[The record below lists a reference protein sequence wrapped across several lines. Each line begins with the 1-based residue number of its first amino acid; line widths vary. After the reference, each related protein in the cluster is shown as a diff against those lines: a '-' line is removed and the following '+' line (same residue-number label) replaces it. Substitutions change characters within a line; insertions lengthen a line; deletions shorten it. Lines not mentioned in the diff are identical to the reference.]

1 MGASSDK
8 EKSRDELIKE
18 YKSKQFFNAY
28 LSIKNILFKK
38 IYPKNQ
44 IPNKEVYLIGTNSL
58 QNFIKILENNKIF
71 EGFHELKIKNQNLN
85 IEKEEKLKEAFKD
98 YSLKKDIPKIYSNY
112 PDCKEIFEKQKN
124 NEFIIV
130 DADFIRNFKISD
142 AKFKYVNIIE
152 IEKDNLITIKF
163 PITKKII
170 IAKEKDNKAGFFEF
184 TKLEENK
191 ENENINGAEEVLIS
205 EDGEN
210 EKEEKRFESMMK
222 GICYC
227 LINIELFKNYFYRI
241 GDKIKKDNDSIYNIF
256 FEMIQQNNV
265 NNEYFSNLI
274 NVIKKDTLL
283 NIINIIYDKLRKEEF
298 KLENSDVNIQEM
310 FYFKIT
316 NPKYKCQNCGKITQK
331 DSLCN
336 SIEFPLKTILNLKK
350 GKNQLNIFD
359 CFDFWSNY
367 SCPNC
372 KQQINNFYNRMEL
385 NNEILTIIL
394 DRGYN
399 FGDDVA
405 FNLDYDIN
413 LDKYIGEN
421 SKNGYKYKFE
431 LKGFLCYYRDKNEF
445 YSFIKNDDN
454 WDCFNGTD
462 VKQFNNNDKESLGLP
477 VLLLYKVEKEE
488 QNIINIS
495 DFN

>member
-152 IEKDNLITIKF
+152 IEKDNLIIIKF

-170 IAKEKDNKAGFFEF
+170 IAKEKDSKAGLFEF
-184 TKLEENK
+184 IELEENK

-222 GICYC
+222 SICYC
-227 LINIELFKNYFYRI
+227 LINIDSFKNYFYRI

-283 NIINIIYDKLRKEEF
+283 NIINIIYDKLRKEEI
-298 KLENSDVNIQEM
+298 KLENSDENIKEM
-310 FYFKIT
+310 FYFEIT
-316 NPKYKCQNCGKITQK
+316 NAIYNCQKCGMLSQK
-331 DSLCN
+331 DPLSK
-336 SIEFPLKTILNLKK
+336 SIEFPLKAILNFKK

-372 KQQINNFYNRMEL
+372 KIQINNFYRMEP

-394 DRGYN
+394 DRGNN
-399 FGDDVA
+399 FKDDVI

-421 SKNGYKYKFE
+421 SKNKYKFE
-431 LKGFLCYYRDKNEF
+431 LKGFLCYYPDKKEF
-445 YSFIKNDDN
+445 HSFIKNDNN
-454 WDCFNGTD
+454 WDYFNGTN
-462 VKQFNNNDKESLGLP
+462 VNQFNKNDKESLGLP
-477 VLLLYKVEKEE
+477 VLLVYKIEKKE